1 MGYGAAMT
9 SEAASQTAIR
19 TPVRAVYHLAPGEY
33 STAVRVLVRRS
44 KFATGVGLI
53 VTAMG
58 LMSLLSGMGL
68 ESPVSFVMTVLLQV
82 VVGTA
87 LLTGWHCMPF
97 TWYTMRRRPELFS
110 GEMTF
115 EMDDTGMRFRTTMY
129 ESRVAWAYVR
139 RARDLGRFL
148 FFDSGTG
155 ANLFVPERAF
165 DPAAI
170 VTVRRT
176 LVERGLLRG

>member
-1 MGYGAAMT
+1 MGYRAAMT
-9 SEAASQTAIR
+9 NEPATPTARRAPIS
-19 TPVRAVYHLAPGEY
+19 AVYRLAPGEY

-53 VTAMG
+53 VTVMG

-68 ESPVSFVMTVLLQV
+68 ESPVSFVMTILLQIV
-82 VVGTA
+82 IGIA
-87 LLTGWHCMPF
+87 LLTGWHCVPF
-97 TWYTMRRRPELFS
+97 TWYSTRKRPELFN

-115 EMDDTGMRFRTTMY
+115 EMDDTGVRFRTSMY
-129 ESRVAWAYVR
+129 DSRVAWAYVR

-165 DPAAI
+165 DPAAL

-176 LVERGLLRG
+176 LAERGLLRG

>member
-1 MGYGAAMT
+1 MGYRAAMT
-9 SEAASQTAIR
+9 NEPATPTASRAPIS
-19 TPVRAVYHLAPGEY
+19 AVYRLAPGEY

-58 LMSLLSGMGL
+58 VLSLLSGMGL
-68 ESPVSFVMTVLLQV
+68 ESPVSFVMTILLQIV
-82 VVGTA
+82 IGIA
-87 LLTGWHCMPF
+87 LLTGWHCVPF
-97 TWYTMRRRPELFS
+97 TWYSTRKRPELFN
-110 GEMTF
+110 GVMTF
-115 EMDDTGMRFRTTMY
+115 EMDDTGVRFRTSMY
-129 ESRVAWAYVR
+129 DSRVAWAYVR

-155 ANLFVPERAF
+155 ANLFVPARAF
-165 DPAAI
+165 DPAAL

-176 LVERGLLRG
+176 LAERGLLRA

>member
-9 SEAASQTAIR
+9 NEPATQTAIR
-19 TPVRAVYHLAPGEY
+19 GPVSAVYHLAPGEY

-44 KFATGVGLI
+44 KFATGVGLL

-58 LMSLLSGMGL
+58 LMSLLVGMGL

-82 VVGTA
+82 VTGVA
-87 LLTGWHCMPF
+87 LLTGWHVVPF
-97 TWYTMRRRPELFS
+97 TWYSAHRRPELFT
-110 GEMTF
+110 GEMAF
-115 EMDDTGMRFRTTMY
+115 EMDDTGMRFRTSMY
-129 ESRVAWAYVR
+129 DNRVAWAYVR

-155 ANLFVPERAF
+155 VNMFVPERAF
-165 DPAAI
+165 DPAAL

-176 LVERGLLRG
+176 LAERGLLRG